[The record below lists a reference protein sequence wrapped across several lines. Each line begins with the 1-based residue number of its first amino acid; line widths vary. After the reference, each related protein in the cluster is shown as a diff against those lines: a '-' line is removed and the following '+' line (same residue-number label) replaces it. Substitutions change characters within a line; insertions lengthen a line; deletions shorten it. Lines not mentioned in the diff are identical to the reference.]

1 MEILLNVICLIY
13 WQSSHH
19 TTGICMQKVLQFL
32 EAFTD
37 LRRIVLVGLSIGLVE
52 LIQHGLAVTIT
63 GVNWMCLDRKPQTVI
78 TTNRKPMVMGV
89 IER

>member
-1 MEILLNVICLIY
+1 MPYLLAE
-13 WQSSHH
+13 QSPYHRH
-19 TTGICMQKVLQFL
+19 LYAKVLQFL
-32 EAFTD
+32 ESFTD
-37 LRRIVLVGLSIGLVE
+37 LRRIVLVGLSVGLVE

-63 GVNWMCLDRKPQTVI
+63 GVKWMCLDRKPQTVI